1 MITKKI
7 DSGDIILK
15 KIKIKK
21 NDLAINV
28 WNDIQ
33 KITIK
38 LAMLYRKLL
47 KNNIVLQ
54 KNQVDKYRKKFPK
67 FIPNKGL
74 ILPNIDSIG
83 KVMNLY
89 RASYYF
95 PFVSSWGNLN
105 FIYKNKKKLITNILI
120 LKNQINYSKTVKKL
134 NNKTYLIRLK
144 NNKII
149 KVQTN

>member
-1 MITKKI
+1 M
-7 DSGDIILK
+7 
-15 KIKIKK
+15 
-21 NDLAINV
+21 AINV

-38 LAMLYRKLL
+38 LAEVLYRKL

-83 KVMNLY
+83 KV
-89 RASYYF
+89 
-95 PFVSSWGNLN
+95 
-105 FIYKNKKKLITNILI
+105 
-120 LKNQINYSKTVKKL
+120 
-134 NNKTYLIRLK
+134 
-144 NNKII
+144 II
-149 KVQTN
+149 CIVLAIISLLSLPGVI